1 MTTRKPKPRTL
12 GVEIDALIR
21 ERNKIRKA
29 EAKLKEMKSV
39 YEENWMA
46 VRGRMVDEDMDQG
59 RGKLGT
65 ASVGTRDHA
74 NIEDYGRLEKYIYRT
89 KALDLLQSRVS
100 ITAVRERMKE
110 GKKVPGVSIYHKP
123 VLNLST
129 RSK

>member
-1 MTTRKPKPRTL
+1 MTTRKTKPRTL

-21 ERNKIRKA
+21 ERDKIRKA
-29 EAKLKEMKSV
+29 EAKLKLMKSA
-39 YEENWMA
+39 YEESWMA

-74 NIEDYGRLEKYIYRT
+74 NIEDYNRLEKYIYRT

-110 GKKVPGVSIYHKP
+110 GKTVPGVSIYHKP